1 MFCSIGKFSELTGL
15 GVHTLRY
22 YEREGL
28 LSPARSQANRRV
40 YTERDAAWAAFIRRL
55 KETGMPLREIRRF
68 AQLRAQ
74 GEATAA
80 ARLDMLI
87 DHQARLSGQIVQLQ
101 EHQRV
106 LEGKIDWYRRALEES
121 RAEER

>member
-15 GVHTLRY
+15 SVHTLRY
-22 YEREGL
+22 YEQEGL

-40 YTERDAAWAAFIRRL
+40 YTERDAAWVAFIRRL

-87 DHQARLSGQIVQLQ
+87 DHQARLGGQIVQLR
-101 EHQRV
+101 EHQRA
-106 LEGKIDWYRRALEES
+106 LEGKIDCYRRALEES
-121 RAEER
+121 RAAER

>member
-15 GVHTLRY
+15 SVHTLRY

-80 ARLDMLI
+80 ARLAMLI

-101 EHQRV
+101 EHQRA

-121 RAEER
+121 RGR

>member
-40 YTERDAAWAAFIRRL
+40 YTERDAA
-55 KETGMPLREIRRF
+55 
-68 AQLRAQ
+68 
-74 GEATAA
+74 
-80 ARLDMLI
+80 
-87 DHQARLSGQIVQLQ
+87 
-101 EHQRV
+101 
-106 LEGKIDWYRRALEES
+106 
-121 RAEER
+121 

>member
-15 GVHTLRY
+15 SVHTLRY
-22 YEREGL
+22 YEQEGL

-74 GEATAA
+74 GEATTS
-80 ARLDMLI
+80 ARLAMLI
-87 DHQARLSGQIVQLQ
+87 DHQARLSGQIFQLQ
-101 EHQRV
+101 EHQRA
-106 LEGKIDWYRRALEES
+106 LEGKMDWYRKALEES
-121 RAEER
+121 GES

>member
-101 EHQRV
+101 EHQRA
-106 LEGKIDWYRRALEES
+106 LEGKIDWYQRALEES

>member
-22 YEREGL
+22 YKREGL

-87 DHQARLSGQIVQLQ
+87 DHQARLGGQIVQLQ
-101 EHQRV
+101 EHQRA